1 MQGNSVRHCG
11 IRLVLDVVYFT
22 PTYAHSLI
30 ILVII
35 FYPYTYFGVS
45 KRHPQGVVEFT
56 SIDRTIM
63 NTSLH
68 PYKICYIKFYIITDI
83 ISECA

>member
-1 MQGNSVRHCG
+1 MEAE
-11 IRLVLDVVYFT
+11 VVYFT

-45 KRHPQGVVEFT
+45 KRHPQGVVGFT
-56 SIDRTIM
+56 GIDRIIM
-63 NTSLH
+63 IRIGVKYN
-68 PYKICYIKFYIITDI
+68 Y
-83 ISECA
+83 

>member
-1 MQGNSVRHCG
+1 MASHFGHG
-11 IRLVLDVVYFT
+11 TEFVYFT

-30 ILVII
+30 IVVII

-56 SIDRTIM
+56 SIDRK
-63 NTSLH
+63 LV
-68 PYKICYIKFYIITDI
+68 
-83 ISECA
+83 